1 MSIRIGIIGAGPG
14 GYMAAIRA
22 AQLGAEVLLFEQEE
36 VGGTCLNWGCIP
48 TKTLRTTAEA
58 IEQFRRARELG
69 IDLEGGFKP
78 NLDRIMA
85 RKNEVIQILVQGIR
99 KILGSYKIQPVSG
112 QAFPA
117 DPRMI
122 KVQDS
127 QGREQKYPVD
137 KMILASGSRPMVF
150 PAFPFDGNQLLSSNQ
165 ALTLKTIPE
174 SILIMGG
181 GVIGCEFAFIFQAL
195 GSQVTVVE
203 ALPRVIG
210 LPSVDEDCSTV
221 LQREMKKKKIRLYL
235 DKTVEKTE
243 IQNGRVKVTIG
254 PSPFLSEIKEK
265 DKKPIEVEVEQVLVS
280 IGRQSNTE
288 ALGLKALGLELDAR
302 GWISANERLETNIPG
317 IYAVG
322 DALGPSKIM
331 LAHVASTE
339 GIVAAENLMGHNRTM
354 HYEVVP
360 SGIFTF
366 PEVANVGLTEPQA
379 RERGLEA
386 RADSFQFRAL
396 GKPQAMGEI
405 AGQVKIVSALKSG
418 KILGVHIAGPHA
430 TDLIAEGTLAIQLG
444 ATVED
449 LARTIHAHPTLAEA
463 IMETAHKALGAGL
476 NCLKE
481 IP

>member
-1 MSIRIGIIGAGPG
+1 V
-14 GYMAAIRA
+14 Y
-22 AQLGAEVLLFEQEE
+22 
-36 VGGTCLNWGCIP
+36 N
-48 TKTLRTTAEA
+48 
-58 IEQFRRARELG
+58 
-69 IDLEGGFKP
+69 
-78 NLDRIMA
+78 
-85 RKNEVIQILVQGIR
+85 
-99 KILGSYKIQPVSG
+99 
-112 QAFPA
+112 
-117 DPRMI
+117 
-122 KVQDS
+122 
-127 QGREQKYPVD
+127 
-137 KMILASGSRPMVF
+137 
-150 PAFPFDGNQLLSSNQ
+150 
-165 ALTLKTIPE
+165 
-174 SILIMGG
+174 
-181 GVIGCEFAFIFQAL
+181 
-195 GSQVTVVE
+195 
-203 ALPRVIG
+203 
-210 LPSVDEDCSTV
+210 
-221 LQREMKKKKIRLYL
+221 
-235 DKTVEKTE
+235 TE
-243 IQNGRVKVTIG
+243 IKNGRVQVTIG
-254 PSPFLSEIKEK
+254 PSPFRSEMKEK

-339 GIVAAENLMGHNRTM
+339 GIVAAENLLGHNRTM
-354 HYEVVP
+354 NYEVVP

-405 AGQVKIVSALKSG
+405 VGQVKIVSELKSG
-418 KILGVHIAGPHA
+418 KILGVHIAGPQA

-463 IMETAHKALGAGL
+463 ISEAAHKAAGASL
-476 NCLKE
+476 HSLKNS
-481 IP
+481 